1 MKKNNNGQNFEKIET
16 PNFDQLNDIFQN
28 NIKIYNNFVKKSN
41 SAYQKPKIKVKGDG
55 KNNSQS
61 NKEFSSIDLLNLI
74 NPTTTK
80 INNTLIDVSTR
91 MASNPTL
98 YYEHIN
104 KWIQQI
110 ASLNFYFIAR
120 LSNQSADPVIKPGKT
135 DKRFSA
141 SEWTDNI
148 FFDFIKQFY
157 LLTSSMMDQLV
168 DSLEHIDPKQKKL
181 IKFYT
186 NQINAAFS
194 PTNFAATNPEILN
207 QTIQEGA
214 QNLVR
219 GFENFKKDY
228 LKHPNKMF
236 ISQTAE
242 EFTVGENIGN
252 TKGSVIFKNNV
263 FELIHYKPETNT
275 QYEKPMLVIPPF
287 INKFYIM
294 DLNEKKS
301 MVKYLIENNHN
312 TFLISWKNP
321 KSDSKDFGFNEYI
334 NEGVLKALDVVCEQ
348 TGSDGANTASYCV
361 GGTLTSMVLAHLA
374 NQKNIKNKIL
384 SSTYFASLI
393 DFTEPG
399 DLGVFISEEQI
410 EMIEK
415 QMKTK
420 GYFDGKDMAAC
431 FNFLRPG
438 DLYWNY
444 VINNYL
450 KGNQPTAFD
459 MLYWNSDST
468 RIPEVLHSDYLRSMY
483 LNNLLIKKEYKFS
496 GNVLDISKIKTPM
509 FHVATT
515 DDHIAPWKSVYMGLN
530 HYKGNIEFTLANS
543 GHIAGII
550 QGKGAKPGKQYY
562 FENKNIEKDSSK
574 WLENSNKI
582 EGSWWPKWM
591 EWLKQHS
598 GELKK
603 VEQINLNKFKEI
615 YKAPGEYVLEK

>member
-1 MKKNNNGQNFEKIET
+1 MAKEDNINFKKFDT
-16 PNFDQLNDIFQN
+16 PNFDQINQIFQN
-28 NIKIYNNFVKKSN
+28 NLKIYNNFFKEN
-41 SAYQKPKIKVKGDG
+41 NTNGLKPKIRVKA
-55 KNNSQS
+55 NNKSTQN
-61 NKEFSSIDLLNLI
+61 NKQFTPIDLLNLI

-80 INNTLIDVSTR
+80 ITSTLFDATSRMSNNP
-91 MASNPTL
+91 AL

-110 ASLNFYFIAR
+110 ASLNFYFISK
-120 LSNQSADPVIKPGKT
+120 LSNQPADPVVQPDKT
-135 DKRFSA
+135 DKRFSDTQW
-141 SEWTDNI
+141 SENL

-157 LLTSSMMDQLV
+157 LLTSRMMENIV
-168 DSLEHIDPKQKKL
+168 DSIEHIDPKQKQL

-194 PTNFAATNPEILN
+194 PTNFAATNPEIFN
-207 QTIQEGA
+207 QTIKEGA

-236 ISQTAE
+236 ISQTADD
-242 EFTVGENIGN
+242 FTVGENIGN
-252 TKGSVIFKNNV
+252 TKGSVIFKNDV
-263 FELIHYKPETNT
+263 FELIHYTPETKEH
-275 QYEKPMLVIPPF
+275 YEKPMLIIPPF

-301 MVKYLIENNHN
+301 MMKYLLENKQN

-321 KSDSKDFGFNEYI
+321 NSESKNFGFNEYI
-334 NEGVLKALDVVCEQ
+334 NDGVLKALDVVCEQ

-374 NQKNIKNKIL
+374 NQKNVKNKIL

-415 QMKTK
+415 QMKSK

-444 VINNYL
+444 VVNNYL
-450 KGNQPTAFD
+450 KGQQPTAFD

-483 LNNLLIKKEYKFS
+483 LNNLLVKKAYKFA
-496 GNVLDISKIKTPM
+496 GKILDMSKIKTPM

-530 HYKGNIEFTLANS
+530 HYGNNVEFTLANS

-550 QGKGAKPGKQYY
+550 QGKDAKPGKQYY
-562 FENKNIEKDSSK
+562 FENKKIEQQSDK
-574 WLENSNKI
+574 WLEQAKRV
-582 EGSWWPKWM
+582 EGSWWPKWT
-591 EWLKQHS
+591 EWLKQYS
-598 GELKK
+598 GKLKTIN
-603 VEQINLNKFKEI
+603 ETNLNKYKEI
-615 YKAPGEYVLEK
+615 YKAPGKYVLEK

>member
-1 MKKNNNGQNFEKIET
+1 MSKSTKENQSQIQA

-28 NIKIYNNFVKKSN
+28 NLKIYNNFVSNISKPQETTKEVKKESKLN
-41 SAYQKPKIKVKGDG
+41 GQAFTP
-55 KNNSQS
+55 
-61 NKEFSSIDLLNLI
+61 IDLLNLI

-80 INNTLIDVSTR
+80 ITNTLFDVSSQVTK
-91 MASNPTL
+91 NPAL
-98 YYEHIN
+98 YYENVN

-110 ASLNFYFIAR
+110 AALNFYFISK
-120 LSNQSADPVIKPGKT
+120 LSNRPADPIASPDKT
-135 DKRFSA
+135 DKRFA
-141 SEWTDNI
+141 SPEWSDNL

-157 LLTSSMMDQLV
+157 LLTSRMMESIV
-168 DSLEHIDPKQKKL
+168 DSLDSIDPKQKQL

-194 PTNFAATNPEILN
+194 PTNFLATNPEVLS
-207 QTIQEGA
+207 QTVKEGA

-219 GFENFKKDY
+219 GFDNFRKDY
-228 LKHPNKMF
+228 LKHPNKLF
-236 ISQTAE
+236 ISQTADD
-242 EFTVGENIGN
+242 FNVGENIAN
-252 TKGSVIFKNNV
+252 TKGSVIFKNKL
-263 FELIHYKPETNT
+263 FELVHYAPETSD
-275 QYEKPMLVIPPF
+275 QYEKPMLIIPPF

-301 MVKYLIENNHN
+301 MIKYLVENKQN

-321 KSDSKDFGFNEYI
+321 NSDSRDFGFNEYI
-334 NEGVLKALDVVCEQ
+334 NDGVLRALELVCNE
-348 TGSDGANTASYCV
+348 TGADGANTASYCV
-361 GGTLTSMVLAHLA
+361 GGTLTSMVLAHMA
-374 NQKNIKNKIL
+374 NQKNIKNKIY
-384 SSTYFASLI
+384 SSTFFTSLV

-399 DLGVFISEEQI
+399 DLGVFIGEDQI
-410 EMIEK
+410 STIEN
-415 QMKTK
+415 QMKPK

-450 KGNQPTAFD
+450 KGNQPAAFD

-468 RIPEVLHSDYLRSMY
+468 RIPEKLHSDYLRSMY
-483 LNNLLIKKEYKFS
+483 LNNLLAKKEYKF
-496 GNVLDISKIKTPM
+496 NDQILDMSKIKTPM

-515 DDHIAPWKSVYMGLN
+515 EDHIAPWKSVYMGLSQYN
-530 HYKGNIEFTLANS
+530 SNIEFTLANS

-562 FENKNIEKDSSK
+562 FENKKLEKDSEK
-574 WLENSNKI
+574 WLEQSKRV

-591 EWLKQHS
+591 DWLKQYS
-598 GELKK
+598 GELKDAN
-603 VEQINLNKFKEI
+603 QINLKKLKEI
-615 YKAPGEYVLEK
+615 YKAPGQYVLEK

>member
-1 MKKNNNGQNFEKIET
+1 MSKSNKENQSQIQA

-28 NIKIYNNFVKKSN
+28 NLKIYNNFVSNISKPQEATKEVKKES
-41 SAYQKPKIKVKGDG
+41 KPNG
-55 KNNSQS
+55 QA
-61 NKEFSSIDLLNLI
+61 FTPIDLLNLI

-80 INNTLIDVSTR
+80 ITNTLFDVSSQVTK
-91 MASNPTL
+91 NPAL
-98 YYEHIN
+98 YYENVN

-110 ASLNFYFIAR
+110 AALNFYFISK
-120 LSNQSADPVIKPGKT
+120 LSNRPADPIASPDKT
-135 DKRFSA
+135 DKRFA
-141 SEWTDNI
+141 SPEWSDNL

-157 LLTSSMMDQLV
+157 LLTSRMMESIV
-168 DSLEHIDPKQKKL
+168 DSLDSIDPKQKQL

-194 PTNFAATNPEILN
+194 PTNFLATNPEVLS
-207 QTIQEGA
+207 QTVKEGA

-219 GFENFKKDY
+219 GFDNFRKDY
-228 LKHPNKMF
+228 LKHPNKLF
-236 ISQTAE
+236 ISQTADD
-242 EFTVGENIGN
+242 FNVGENIAN
-252 TKGSVIFKNNV
+252 TKGSVIFKNKL
-263 FELIHYKPETNT
+263 FELVHYAPETSD
-275 QYEKPMLVIPPF
+275 QYEKPMLIIPPF

-301 MVKYLIENNHN
+301 MIKYLVENKQN

-321 KSDSKDFGFNEYI
+321 NSDSRDFGFNEYI
-334 NEGVLKALDVVCEQ
+334 NDGVLRALELVCNE
-348 TGSDGANTASYCV
+348 TGADGANTASYCV
-361 GGTLTSMVLAHLA
+361 GGTLTSMVLAHMA
-374 NQKNIKNKIL
+374 NQKNIKNKIY
-384 SSTYFASLI
+384 SSTFFTSLV

-399 DLGVFISEEQI
+399 DLGVFIGEDQI
-410 EMIEK
+410 STIEN
-415 QMKTK
+415 QMKPK

-450 KGNQPTAFD
+450 KGNQPAAFD

-468 RIPEVLHSDYLRSMY
+468 RIPEKLHSDYLRSMY
-483 LNNLLIKKEYKFS
+483 LNNLLAKKEYKF
-496 GNVLDISKIKTPM
+496 NDQILDMSKIKTPM

-515 DDHIAPWKSVYMGLN
+515 EDHIAPWKSVYMGLSQYN
-530 HYKGNIEFTLANS
+530 SNIEFTLANS

-562 FENKNIEKDSSK
+562 FENKKLEKDSEK
-574 WLENSNKI
+574 WLEQSKRV

-591 EWLKQHS
+591 EWLKQYS
-598 GELKK
+598 GELKDAN
-603 VEQINLNKFKEI
+603 QINLKKLKEI
-615 YKAPGEYVLEK
+615 YKAPGQYVLEK

>member
-1 MKKNNNGQNFEKIET
+1 MSKSTKENQSQIQA

-28 NIKIYNNFVKKSN
+28 NLKIYNNFVSNISKPQETTKEVKKES
-41 SAYQKPKIKVKGDG
+41 KPNG
-55 KNNSQS
+55 QA
-61 NKEFSSIDLLNLI
+61 FTPIDLLNLI

-80 INNTLIDVSTR
+80 ITNTLFDVSSQVTK
-91 MASNPTL
+91 NPAL
-98 YYEHIN
+98 YYENVN

-110 ASLNFYFIAR
+110 AALNFYFISK
-120 LSNQSADPVIKPGKT
+120 LSNRPADPIASPDKT
-135 DKRFSA
+135 DKRFA
-141 SEWTDNI
+141 SPEWSDNL

-157 LLTSSMMDQLV
+157 LLTSRMMESIV
-168 DSLEHIDPKQKKL
+168 DSLDSVDPKQKQL

-194 PTNFAATNPEILN
+194 PTNFLATNPEVLS
-207 QTIQEGA
+207 QTVKEGA

-219 GFENFKKDY
+219 GFDNFRKDY
-228 LKHPNKMF
+228 LKHPNKLF
-236 ISQTAE
+236 ISQTADD
-242 EFTVGENIGN
+242 FNVGENIAN
-252 TKGSVIFKNNV
+252 TKGSVIFKNKL
-263 FELIHYKPETNT
+263 FELVHYAPETSD
-275 QYEKPMLVIPPF
+275 QYEKPMLIIPPF

-301 MVKYLIENNHN
+301 MIKYLVENKQN

-321 KSDSKDFGFNEYI
+321 NSDSRDFGFNEYI
-334 NEGVLKALDVVCEQ
+334 NDGVLRALELVCNE
-348 TGSDGANTASYCV
+348 TGADGANTASYCV
-361 GGTLTSMVLAHLA
+361 GGTLTSMVLAHMA
-374 NQKNIKNKIL
+374 NQKNIKNKIY
-384 SSTYFASLI
+384 SSTFFTSLV

-399 DLGVFISEEQI
+399 DLGVFIGEDQI
-410 EMIEK
+410 STIEN
-415 QMKTK
+415 QMKPK

-450 KGNQPTAFD
+450 KGNQPAAFD

-468 RIPEVLHSDYLRSMY
+468 RIPEKLHSDYLRSMY
-483 LNNLLIKKEYKFS
+483 LNNLLAKKEYKF
-496 GNVLDISKIKTPM
+496 NDQILDMSKIKTPM

-515 DDHIAPWKSVYMGLN
+515 EDHIAPWKSVYMGLSQYN
-530 HYKGNIEFTLANS
+530 SNIEFTLANS

-562 FENKNIEKDSSK
+562 FENKKLEKDSEK
-574 WLENSNKI
+574 WLEQSKRV

-591 EWLKQHS
+591 EWLKQYS
-598 GELKK
+598 GELKDAN
-603 VEQINLNKFKEI
+603 QINLKKLKEI
-615 YKAPGEYVLEK
+615 YKAPGQYVLEK

>member
-1 MKKNNNGQNFEKIET
+1 MAKEDNINFKKFET
-16 PNFDQLNDIFQN
+16 PNFDQINQIFQN
-28 NIKIYNNFVKKSN
+28 NLKIYNNFFKGNNPSGL
-41 SAYQKPKIKVKGDG
+41 KPKIRIKA
-55 KNNSQS
+55 NNKSTQ
-61 NKEFSSIDLLNLI
+61 NNQQFSPIDLLNLI

-80 INNTLIDVSTR
+80 ITSTLFDATSRMSNNP
-91 MASNPTL
+91 AL

-110 ASLNFYFIAR
+110 ASLNFYFISK
-120 LSNQSADPVIKPGKT
+120 LSNQPTDPVVQPDKT
-135 DKRFSA
+135 DKRFSDSQW
-141 SEWTDNI
+141 SENL

-157 LLTSSMMDQLV
+157 LLTSRMMDSIV
-168 DSLEHIDPKQKKL
+168 DSIEHIDPKQKQL

-207 QTIQEGA
+207 QTIKEGA
-214 QNLVR
+214 QNFVR

-236 ISQTAE
+236 ISQTADD
-242 EFTVGENIGN
+242 FTVGENIGN
-252 TKGSVIFKNNV
+252 TKGSVIFKNDI
-263 FELIHYKPETNT
+263 FELIHYTPETKE
-275 QYEKPMLVIPPF
+275 QYEKPMLIIPPF

-301 MVKYLIENNHN
+301 MMKYLVENKQN

-321 KSDSKDFGFNEYI
+321 NSDSKNFGFNEYI
-334 NEGVLKALDVVCEQ
+334 NDGVLKALDIVCEQ
-348 TGSDGANTASYCV
+348 TGSNGANTASYCV

-374 NQKNIKNKIL
+374 NLKNTKNKIL

-415 QMKTK
+415 QMKGK

-444 VINNYL
+444 VVNNYL
-450 KGNQPTAFD
+450 KGQQPTAFD

-483 LNNLLIKKEYKFS
+483 LNNLLVKKAYKFA
-496 GNVLDISKIKTPM
+496 GKILDMSKIKTPM

-530 HYKGNIEFTLANS
+530 HYGNKAEFTLANS

-562 FENKNIEKDSSK
+562 FENNKLEKDSEK
-574 WLENSNKI
+574 WLEGSKRV
-582 EGSWWPKWM
+582 EGSWWPKWT
-591 EWLKQHS
+591 EWLKQYS
-598 GELKK
+598 GQLKK
-603 VEQINLNKFKEI
+603 VNETNLNKFKEL
-615 YKAPGEYVLEK
+615 YKAPGKYVLEK

>member
-1 MKKNNNGQNFEKIET
+1 MSKSTKENQSQIQA

-28 NIKIYNNFVKKSN
+28 NLKIYNNFVSNISKPQEATKEVKKES
-41 SAYQKPKIKVKGDG
+41 KPNG
-55 KNNSQS
+55 QA
-61 NKEFSSIDLLNLI
+61 FTPIDLLNLI

-80 INNTLIDVSTR
+80 ITNTLFDVSSQVTK
-91 MASNPTL
+91 NPAL
-98 YYEHIN
+98 YYENVN

-110 ASLNFYFIAR
+110 AALNFYFISK
-120 LSNQSADPVIKPGKT
+120 LSNRPADPIASPDKT
-135 DKRFSA
+135 DKRFA
-141 SEWTDNI
+141 SPEWSDNL

-157 LLTSSMMDQLV
+157 LLTSRMMESIV
-168 DSLEHIDPKQKKL
+168 DSLDSIDPKQKQL

-194 PTNFAATNPEILN
+194 PTNFLATNPEVLS
-207 QTIQEGA
+207 QTVKEGA

-219 GFENFKKDY
+219 GFDNFRKDY
-228 LKHPNKMF
+228 LKHPNKLF
-236 ISQTAE
+236 ISQTADD
-242 EFTVGENIGN
+242 FNVGENIAN
-252 TKGSVIFKNNV
+252 TKGSVIFKNKL
-263 FELIHYKPETNT
+263 FELVHYAPETSD
-275 QYEKPMLVIPPF
+275 QYEKPMLIIPPF

-301 MVKYLIENNHN
+301 MIKYLVENKQN

-321 KSDSKDFGFNEYI
+321 NSDSRDFGFNEYI
-334 NEGVLKALDVVCEQ
+334 NDGVLRALELVCNE
-348 TGSDGANTASYCV
+348 TGADGANTASYCV
-361 GGTLTSMVLAHLA
+361 GGTLTSMVLAHMA
-374 NQKNIKNKIL
+374 NQKNIKNKIY
-384 SSTYFASLI
+384 SSTFFTSLV

-399 DLGVFISEEQI
+399 DLGVFIGEDQI
-410 EMIEK
+410 STIEN
-415 QMKTK
+415 QMKPK

-450 KGNQPTAFD
+450 KGNQPAAFD

-468 RIPEVLHSDYLRSMY
+468 RIPEKLHSDYLRSMY
-483 LNNLLIKKEYKFS
+483 LNNLLAKKEYKF
-496 GNVLDISKIKTPM
+496 NDQILDMSKIKTPM

-515 DDHIAPWKSVYMGLN
+515 EDHIAPWKSVYMGLSQYN
-530 HYKGNIEFTLANS
+530 SNIEFTLANS

-562 FENKNIEKDSSK
+562 FENKKLEKDSEK
-574 WLENSNKI
+574 WLEQSKRV

-591 EWLKQHS
+591 EWLKQYS
-598 GELKK
+598 GELKDAN
-603 VEQINLNKFKEI
+603 QINLKKLKEI
-615 YKAPGEYVLEK
+615 YKAPGQYVLEK

>member
-1 MKKNNNGQNFEKIET
+1 MKKNEKTINFEEIKT
-16 PNFDQLNDIFQN
+16 PDFSQINDIFEN
-28 NIKIYNNFVKKSN
+28 NLKIYNNFVKNISTNTPANKDTQTTN
-41 SAYQKPKIKVKGDG
+41 GVKNTNGQ
-55 KNNSQS
+55 N
-61 NKEFSSIDLLNLI
+61 FTAIDLLNLI

-80 INNTLIDVSTR
+80 ITNTLFDVSSKITN
-91 MASNPTL
+91 NPKL
-98 YYEHIN
+98 YYEHIG

-110 ASLNFYFIAR
+110 ASLNFYFISR
-120 LSNQSADPVIKPGKT
+120 LSNQPANPIIEPNKT
-135 DKRFSA
+135 DKRFA
-141 SEWTDNI
+141 SPEWSENI

-157 LLTSSMMDQLV
+157 LLTSRMMDQLV
-168 DSLEHIDPKQKKL
+168 DSIEHIDPKQKQL
-181 IKFYT
+181 VKFYT

-194 PTNFAATNPEILN
+194 PTNFVATNPELIN

-236 ISQTAE
+236 ISQTAD
-242 EFTVGENIGN
+242 EFKVGENIGN
-252 TKGSVIFKNNV
+252 TKGSVIFKNDV
-263 FELIHYKPETNT
+263 FELIHYTPETDE
-275 QYEKPMLVIPPF
+275 QFEKPMLVIPPF

-301 MVKYLIENNHN
+301 MIKYLVERKQN

-334 NEGVLKALDVVCEQ
+334 NDGVLKALDVVCDE

-361 GGTLTSMVLAHLA
+361 GGTLTAMVLAHLA

-384 SSTYFASLI
+384 SSTFFTSLV

-410 EMIEK
+410 SMIEK
-415 QMKTK
+415 QMQNK

-450 KGNQPTAFD
+450 KGNQPSAFD

-483 LNNLLIKKEYKFS
+483 LNNLLTKKEYKFD
-496 GNVLDISKIKTPM
+496 GQILDMSKIKTPM

-515 DDHIAPWKSVYMGLN
+515 EDHIAPWKSVFMGLAQFN
-530 HYKGNIEFTLANS
+530 SNIEFTLANS

-562 FENKNIEKDSSK
+562 FENKKMEKDSDK
-574 WLENSNKI
+574 WLENAKKI

-591 EWLKQHS
+591 DWLKDHS
-598 GELKK
+598 GEVKK
-603 VEQINLNKFKEI
+603 VNEINLNKFKEI
-615 YKAPGEYVLEK
+615 YKAPGKYVLEK

>member
-1 MKKNNNGQNFEKIET
+1 MAKEDNIDFKKFET
-16 PNFDQLNDIFQN
+16 PNFDQINQIFQN
-28 NIKIYNNFVKKSN
+28 NLKIYNNFFKGNNASGL
-41 SAYQKPKIKVKGDG
+41 KPKIRVKA
-55 KNNSQS
+55 NNKSTQT
-61 NKEFSSIDLLNLI
+61 NQQFSPIDLLNLI

-80 INNTLIDVSTR
+80 ITSTLFDATSRMSNNP
-91 MASNPTL
+91 AL

-110 ASLNFYFIAR
+110 ASLNFYFISK
-120 LSNQSADPVIKPGKT
+120 LSNQPTDPVVKPDKT
-135 DKRFSA
+135 DKRFSDSQW
-141 SEWTDNI
+141 SENL

-157 LLTSSMMDQLV
+157 LLTSRMMESIV
-168 DSLEHIDPKQKKL
+168 DSIEHIDPKQKQL

-207 QTIQEGA
+207 QTIKEGA
-214 QNLVR
+214 QNFVR

-236 ISQTAE
+236 ISQTADD
-242 EFTVGENIGN
+242 FTVGENIGN
-252 TKGSVIFKNNV
+252 TKGSVIFKNDI
-263 FELIHYKPETNT
+263 FELIHYTPETKE
-275 QYEKPMLVIPPF
+275 QYEKPMLIIPPF

-301 MVKYLIENNHN
+301 MMKYLVENKQN

-321 KSDSKDFGFNEYI
+321 NSDSKNFGFNEYI
-334 NEGVLKALDVVCEQ
+334 NDGVLKALDIVCEQ

-374 NQKNIKNKIL
+374 NLKNTKNKIL

-415 QMKTK
+415 QMKGK

-444 VINNYL
+444 VVNNYL
-450 KGNQPTAFD
+450 KGQQPTAFD

-483 LNNLLIKKEYKFS
+483 LNNLLVKKAYKFA
-496 GNVLDISKIKTPM
+496 GKILDMSKIKTPM

-530 HYKGNIEFTLANS
+530 HYGNKTEFTLANS

-562 FENKNIEKDSSK
+562 FENKKIEKESDK
-574 WLENSNKI
+574 WLEQAKRI
-582 EGSWWPKWM
+582 EGSWWPKWT
-591 EWLKQHS
+591 EWLKQYS

-603 VEQINLNKFKEI
+603 ANETNLNKFKEL
-615 YKAPGEYVLEK
+615 YKAPGKYVLEK

>member
-1 MKKNNNGQNFEKIET
+1 MSKSTKENNSQIQA

-28 NIKIYNNFVKKSN
+28 NIQIYNNFVNNIS
-41 SAYQKPKIKVKGDG
+41 KPKESKKESK
-55 KNNSQS
+55 KNGQA
-61 NKEFSSIDLLNLI
+61 FTPVDLLNLI

-80 INNTLIDVSTR
+80 ITNTLFDVSSQVTK
-91 MASNPTL
+91 NPAV
-98 YYEHIN
+98 YYENVN

-110 ASLNFYFIAR
+110 AALNFYFISK
-120 LSNQSADPVIKPGKT
+120 LSNRPADPIATPDKT
-135 DKRFSA
+135 DKRFA
-141 SEWTDNI
+141 SPEWSDNL

-157 LLTSSMMDQLV
+157 LLTSRMMENIV
-168 DSLEHIDPKQKKL
+168 DSLDSIDPKQKKL

-194 PTNFAATNPEILN
+194 PTNFLATNPEILS
-207 QTIQEGA
+207 QTVKEGA

-219 GFENFKKDY
+219 GFDNFRKDY
-228 LKHPNKMF
+228 LKHPNKLF
-236 ISQTAE
+236 ISQTADD
-242 EFTVGENIGN
+242 FNVGENIAN
-252 TKGSVIFKNNV
+252 TKGSVIFKNKL
-263 FELIHYKPETNT
+263 FELVHYAPETSD
-275 QYEKPMLVIPPF
+275 QYEKPMLIIPPF

-301 MVKYLIENNHN
+301 MIKYLVENKQN

-321 KSDSKDFGFNEYI
+321 NSDSREFGFNEYI
-334 NEGVLKALDVVCEQ
+334 NDGVLRALELVCNE

-361 GGTLTSMVLAHLA
+361 GGTLTSMVLAHMA
-374 NQKNIKNKIL
+374 NQKSIKNKIF
-384 SSTYFASLI
+384 SSSFFTSLV

-399 DLGVFISEEQI
+399 DLGVFISEDQI
-410 EMIEK
+410 NSIEK
-415 QMKTK
+415 QMSTK

-450 KGNQPTAFD
+450 KGNQPAAFD

-468 RIPEVLHSDYLRSMY
+468 RIPEALHSDYLRSMY
-483 LNNLLIKKEYKFS
+483 LKNLLAKKEYKF
-496 GNVLDISKIKTPM
+496 NDQILDMAKVNTPM

-515 DDHIAPWKSVYMGLN
+515 EDHIAPWKSVYMGLS
-530 HYKGNIEFTLANS
+530 HYGSNIEFTLANS

-562 FENKNIEKDSSK
+562 FENKKLEKDSEK
-574 WLENSNKI
+574 WLEQAKRV

-591 EWLKQHS
+591 EWLKQYS
-598 GELKK
+598 GELKDTN
-603 VEQINLNKFKEI
+603 QINLKKLKEI
-615 YKAPGEYVLEK
+615 YKAPGQYVLEK

>member
-1 MKKNNNGQNFEKIET
+1 MSKSTKENNSQIQA

-28 NIKIYNNFVKKSN
+28 NIQIYNNFVNNIS
-41 SAYQKPKIKVKGDG
+41 KPKESKKESK
-55 KNNSQS
+55 KNGQA
-61 NKEFSSIDLLNLI
+61 FTPVDLLNLI

-80 INNTLIDVSTR
+80 ITNTLFDVSSQVTK
-91 MASNPTL
+91 NPAV
-98 YYEHIN
+98 YYENVN

-110 ASLNFYFIAR
+110 AALNFYFISK
-120 LSNQSADPVIKPGKT
+120 LSNRPADPIATPDKT
-135 DKRFSA
+135 DKRFA
-141 SEWTDNI
+141 SPEWSDNL

-157 LLTSSMMDQLV
+157 LLTSRMMENIV
-168 DSLEHIDPKQKKL
+168 DSLDSIDPKQKKL

-194 PTNFAATNPEILN
+194 PTNFLATNPEILS
-207 QTIQEGA
+207 QTVKEGA

-219 GFENFKKDY
+219 GFDNFRKDY
-228 LKHPNKMF
+228 LKHPNKLF
-236 ISQTAE
+236 ISQTADD
-242 EFTVGENIGN
+242 FNVGENIAN
-252 TKGSVIFKNNV
+252 TKGSVIFKNKL
-263 FELIHYKPETNT
+263 FELVHYAPETSD
-275 QYEKPMLVIPPF
+275 QYEKPMLIIPPF

-301 MVKYLIENNHN
+301 MIKYLVENKQN

-321 KSDSKDFGFNEYI
+321 NSDSREFGFNEYI
-334 NEGVLKALDVVCEQ
+334 NDGVLRALELVCNE

-361 GGTLTSMVLAHLA
+361 GGTLTSMVLAHMA
-374 NQKNIKNKIL
+374 NQKSIKNKIF
-384 SSTYFASLI
+384 SSSFFTSLV

-399 DLGVFISEEQI
+399 DLGVFISEDQI
-410 EMIEK
+410 NSIEK
-415 QMKTK
+415 QMSTK

-450 KGNQPTAFD
+450 KGNQPAAFD

-468 RIPEVLHSDYLRSMY
+468 RIPEALHSDYLRSMY
-483 LNNLLIKKEYKFS
+483 LKNLLAKKEYKF
-496 GNVLDISKIKTPM
+496 NDQILDMAKVNTPM

-515 DDHIAPWKSVYMGLN
+515 EDHIAPWKSVYMGLS
-530 HYKGNIEFTLANS
+530 HYGSNIEFTLANS

-562 FENKNIEKDSSK
+562 FENKKLEKDSEK
-574 WLENSNKI
+574 WLEQSKRV

-591 EWLKQHS
+591 EWLKQYS
-598 GELKK
+598 GELKDTN
-603 VEQINLNKFKEI
+603 QINLKKLKEI
-615 YKAPGEYVLEK
+615 YKAPGQYVLEK

>member
-1 MKKNNNGQNFEKIET
+1 MSKSTKENNSQIQA

-28 NIKIYNNFVKKSN
+28 NIQIYNNFVNNIS
-41 SAYQKPKIKVKGDG
+41 KPKESKKESK
-55 KNNSQS
+55 KNGQA
-61 NKEFSSIDLLNLI
+61 FTPVDLLNLI

-80 INNTLIDVSTR
+80 ITNTLFDVSSQVTK
-91 MASNPTL
+91 NPAV
-98 YYEHIN
+98 YYENVN

-110 ASLNFYFIAR
+110 AALNFYFISK
-120 LSNQSADPVIKPGKT
+120 LSNRPADPIATPDKT
-135 DKRFSA
+135 DKRFA
-141 SEWTDNI
+141 SPEWSDNL

-157 LLTSSMMDQLV
+157 LLTSRMMENIV
-168 DSLEHIDPKQKKL
+168 DSLDSIDPKQKKL

-194 PTNFAATNPEILN
+194 PTNFLATNPEILS
-207 QTIQEGA
+207 QTVKEGA

-219 GFENFKKDY
+219 GFDNFRKDY
-228 LKHPNKMF
+228 LKHPNKLF
-236 ISQTAE
+236 ISQTADD
-242 EFTVGENIGN
+242 FNVGEDIAN
-252 TKGSVIFKNNV
+252 TKGSVIFKNKL
-263 FELIHYKPETNT
+263 FELVHYAPETSD
-275 QYEKPMLVIPPF
+275 QYEKPMLIIPPF

-301 MVKYLIENNHN
+301 MIKYLVENKQN

-321 KSDSKDFGFNEYI
+321 NSDSREFGFNEYI
-334 NEGVLKALDVVCEQ
+334 NDGVLRALELVCNE

-361 GGTLTSMVLAHLA
+361 GGTLTSMVLAHMA
-374 NQKNIKNKIL
+374 NQKSIKNKIF
-384 SSTYFASLI
+384 SSSFFTSLV

-399 DLGVFISEEQI
+399 DLGVFISEDQI
-410 EMIEK
+410 NSIEK
-415 QMKTK
+415 QMSTK

-450 KGNQPTAFD
+450 KGNQPAAFD

-468 RIPEVLHSDYLRSMY
+468 RIPEKLHSDYLRSMY
-483 LNNLLIKKEYKFS
+483 LNNLLAKKEYKF
-496 GNVLDISKIKTPM
+496 NDQILDMSKIKTPM

-515 DDHIAPWKSVYMGLN
+515 EDHIAPWKSVYMGLS
-530 HYKGNIEFTLANS
+530 HYGSNIEFTLANS

-562 FENKNIEKDSSK
+562 FENKKLEKDSEK
-574 WLENSNKI
+574 WLEQSKRV

-591 EWLKQHS
+591 EWLKQYS
-598 GELKK
+598 GELKDTN
-603 VEQINLNKFKEI
+603 QINLKKLKEI
-615 YKAPGEYVLEK
+615 YKAPGQYVLEK

>member
-1 MKKNNNGQNFEKIET
+1 MSKSTKENNSQIQA

-28 NIKIYNNFVKKSN
+28 NIQIYNNFVNNIS
-41 SAYQKPKIKVKGDG
+41 KPKESKKESK
-55 KNNSQS
+55 KNGQA
-61 NKEFSSIDLLNLI
+61 FTPVDLLNLI

-80 INNTLIDVSTR
+80 ITNTLFDVSSQVTK
-91 MASNPTL
+91 NPAV
-98 YYEHIN
+98 YYENVN

-110 ASLNFYFIAR
+110 AALNFYFISK
-120 LSNQSADPVIKPGKT
+120 LSNRPADPIATPDKT
-135 DKRFSA
+135 DKRFA
-141 SEWTDNI
+141 SPEWSDNL

-157 LLTSSMMDQLV
+157 LLTSRMMENIV
-168 DSLEHIDPKQKKL
+168 DSLDSIDPKQKKL

-194 PTNFAATNPEILN
+194 PTNFLATNPEILS
-207 QTIQEGA
+207 QTVKEGA

-219 GFENFKKDY
+219 GFDNFRKDY
-228 LKHPNKMF
+228 LKHPNKLF
-236 ISQTAE
+236 ISQTADD
-242 EFTVGENIGN
+242 FNVGENIAN
-252 TKGSVIFKNNV
+252 TKGSVIFKNKL
-263 FELIHYKPETNT
+263 FELVHYAPETSD
-275 QYEKPMLVIPPF
+275 QYEKPMLIIPPF

-301 MVKYLIENNHN
+301 MIKYLVENKQN

-321 KSDSKDFGFNEYI
+321 NSDSRDFGFNEYI
-334 NEGVLKALDVVCEQ
+334 NDGVLRALELVCNE

-361 GGTLTSMVLAHLA
+361 GGTLTSMVLAHMA
-374 NQKNIKNKIL
+374 NQKSIKNKIF
-384 SSTYFASLI
+384 SSSFFTSLV

-399 DLGVFISEEQI
+399 DLGVFISEDQI
-410 EMIEK
+410 NTIEK
-415 QMKTK
+415 QMSTK

-450 KGNQPTAFD
+450 KGNQPAAFD

-468 RIPEVLHSDYLRSMY
+468 RIPEALHSDYLRSMY
-483 LNNLLIKKEYKFS
+483 LKNLLAKKEYKF
-496 GNVLDISKIKTPM
+496 NDQILDMAKINTPM

-515 DDHIAPWKSVYMGLN
+515 EDHIAPWKSVYMGLS
-530 HYKGNIEFTLANS
+530 HYGSNIEFTLANS

-562 FENKNIEKDSSK
+562 FENKKLEKDSEK
-574 WLENSNKI
+574 WLEQSKRV

-591 EWLKQHS
+591 EWLKQYS
-598 GELKK
+598 GELKDTN
-603 VEQINLNKFKEI
+603 QINLKKLKEI
-615 YKAPGEYVLEK
+615 YKAPGQYVLEK

>member
-1 MKKNNNGQNFEKIET
+1 MKKDEKTINFEEIKT
-16 PNFDQLNDIFQN
+16 PDFSQINDIFEN
-28 NIKIYNNFVKKSN
+28 NLKIYNNFVKNISTN
-41 SAYQKPKIKVKGDG
+41 TSANKDTQTTNGA
-55 KNNSQS
+55 KNTNGQ
-61 NKEFSSIDLLNLI
+61 NFTATDLLNLI

-80 INNTLIDVSTR
+80 ITNTLFDVSSKITN
-91 MASNPTL
+91 NPKL
-98 YYEHIN
+98 YYEHIG

-110 ASLNFYFIAR
+110 ASLNFYFISR
-120 LSNQSADPVIKPGKT
+120 LSNQPANPIIEPNKT
-135 DKRFSA
+135 DKRFA
-141 SEWTDNI
+141 SPEWSENI

-157 LLTSSMMDQLV
+157 LLTSRMMDQLV
-168 DSLEHIDPKQKKL
+168 DSIEHIDPKQKQL
-181 IKFYT
+181 VKFYT

-194 PTNFAATNPEILN
+194 PTNFVATNPELIN

-236 ISQTAE
+236 ISQTAD
-242 EFTVGENIGN
+242 EFKVGENIGN
-252 TKGSVIFKNNV
+252 TKGSVIFKNDV
-263 FELIHYKPETNT
+263 FELIHYAPETDE
-275 QYEKPMLVIPPF
+275 QFEKPMLVIPPF

-301 MVKYLIENNHN
+301 MIKYLVEKKQN

-334 NEGVLKALDVVCEQ
+334 NDGVLKALDVVCDE

-361 GGTLTSMVLAHLA
+361 GGTLTAMVLAHLA

-384 SSTYFASLI
+384 SSTFFTSLVDFA
-393 DFTEPG
+393 EPG

-410 EMIEK
+410 SMIEK
-415 QMKTK
+415 QMQNK

-450 KGNQPTAFD
+450 KGNQPSAFD

-483 LNNLLIKKEYKFS
+483 LNNLLAKKEYKFD
-496 GNVLDISKIKTPM
+496 GQILDMSKIKTPM

-515 DDHIAPWKSVYMGLN
+515 EDHIAPWKSVFMGLAQFN
-530 HYKGNIEFTLANS
+530 SNIEFTLANS

-562 FENKNIEKDSSK
+562 FENKKMEKDSDK
-574 WLENSNKI
+574 WLENAEKI

-591 EWLKQHS
+591 DWLKDYS
-598 GELKK
+598 GEVKK
-603 VEQINLNKFKEI
+603 VNEINLNKFKEI
-615 YKAPGEYVLEK
+615 YKAPGKYVLEK

>member
-1 MKKNNNGQNFEKIET
+1 MAKEDNIDFKKFET
-16 PNFDQLNDIFQN
+16 PNFDQINQIFQN
-28 NIKIYNNFVKKSN
+28 NLKIYNNFFKGNNASGL
-41 SAYQKPKIKVKGDG
+41 KPKIRVKA
-55 KNNSQS
+55 NNKSTQT
-61 NKEFSSIDLLNLI
+61 NQQFSPIDLLNLI

-80 INNTLIDVSTR
+80 ITSTLFDATSRMSNNP
-91 MASNPTL
+91 AL

-110 ASLNFYFIAR
+110 ASLNFYFISK
-120 LSNQSADPVIKPGKT
+120 LSNQPTDPVVQPDKT
-135 DKRFSA
+135 DKRFSDSQW
-141 SEWTDNI
+141 SENL

-157 LLTSSMMDQLV
+157 LLTSRMMESIV
-168 DSLEHIDPKQKKL
+168 DSIEHIDPKQKQL

-207 QTIQEGA
+207 QTIKEGA
-214 QNLVR
+214 QNFVR

-236 ISQTAE
+236 ISQTADD
-242 EFTVGENIGN
+242 FTVGENIGN
-252 TKGSVIFKNNV
+252 TKGSVIFKNDI
-263 FELIHYKPETNT
+263 FELIHYTPETKE
-275 QYEKPMLVIPPF
+275 QYEKPMLIIPPF

-301 MVKYLIENNHN
+301 MMKYLVENKQN

-321 KSDSKDFGFNEYI
+321 NSDSKNFGFNEYI
-334 NEGVLKALDVVCEQ
+334 NDGVLKALDIVCEQ

-361 GGTLTSMVLAHLA
+361 GGTLTSMVLAHLT
-374 NQKNIKNKIL
+374 NLKNTKNKIL

-415 QMKTK
+415 QMKGK

-444 VINNYL
+444 VVNNYL
-450 KGNQPTAFD
+450 KGQQPTAFD

-483 LNNLLIKKEYKFS
+483 LNNLLVKKAYKFA
-496 GNVLDISKIKTPM
+496 GKILDMSKIKTPM

-530 HYKGNIEFTLANS
+530 HYGNKTEFTLANS

-562 FENKNIEKDSSK
+562 FENKKLEKESDK
-574 WLENSNKI
+574 WLEQAKRV
-582 EGSWWPKWM
+582 EGSWWPKWT
-591 EWLKQHS
+591 EWLKQYS

-603 VEQINLNKFKEI
+603 VNETNLNKFKEL
-615 YKAPGEYVLEK
+615 YKAPGKYVLEK

>member
-1 MKKNNNGQNFEKIET
+1 MKKDEKTINFEEIKT
-16 PNFDQLNDIFQN
+16 PDFSQINDIFEN
-28 NIKIYNNFVKKSN
+28 NLKIYNNFVKNISTN
-41 SAYQKPKIKVKGDG
+41 NTSANKGTQTTNG
-55 KNNSQS
+55 AKNTNGQ
-61 NKEFSSIDLLNLI
+61 NFTAIDLLNLI

-80 INNTLIDVSTR
+80 ITNTLFDVSSKITN
-91 MASNPTL
+91 NPKL
-98 YYEHIN
+98 YYEHIG

-110 ASLNFYFIAR
+110 ASLNFYFISR
-120 LSNQSADPVIKPGKT
+120 LSNQPANPIIEPNKT
-135 DKRFSA
+135 DKRFA
-141 SEWTDNI
+141 SPEWSENI

-157 LLTSSMMDQLV
+157 LLTSRMMDQLV
-168 DSLEHIDPKQKKL
+168 DSIEHIDPKQKQL
-181 IKFYT
+181 VKFYT

-194 PTNFAATNPEILN
+194 PTNFVATNPELIN

-236 ISQTAE
+236 ISQTAD
-242 EFTVGENIGN
+242 EFKVGENIGN
-252 TKGSVIFKNNV
+252 TKGSVIFKNDV
-263 FELIHYKPETNT
+263 FELIHYAPETDE
-275 QYEKPMLVIPPF
+275 QFEKPMLVIPPF

-301 MVKYLIENNHN
+301 MIKYLVEKKQN

-321 KSDSKDFGFNEYI
+321 KSDSKDFGFSEYI
-334 NEGVLKALDVVCEQ
+334 NDGVLKALDVVCDE

-361 GGTLTSMVLAHLA
+361 GGTLTAMVLAHLA
-374 NQKNIKNKIL
+374 NQENIKNKIL
-384 SSTYFASLI
+384 SSTFFTSLVDFA
-393 DFTEPG
+393 EPG

-410 EMIEK
+410 SMIEK
-415 QMKTK
+415 QMQNK

-450 KGNQPTAFD
+450 KGNQPSAFD

-483 LNNLLIKKEYKFS
+483 LNNLLAKKEYKFD
-496 GNVLDISKIKTPM
+496 GQILDMSKIKTPM

-515 DDHIAPWKSVYMGLN
+515 EDHIAPWKSVFMGLTQFN
-530 HYKGNIEFTLANS
+530 SNIEFTLANS

-562 FENKNIEKDSSK
+562 FENKKMEKDSDK
-574 WLENSNKI
+574 WLENAEKV

-591 EWLKQHS
+591 DWLKDHS
-598 GELKK
+598 GEVKK
-603 VEQINLNKFKEI
+603 VNEINLNKFKEI
-615 YKAPGEYVLEK
+615 YKAPGKYVLEK

>member
-1 MKKNNNGQNFEKIET
+1 MSKSNKENQSQIQA

-28 NIKIYNNFVKKSN
+28 NLKIYNNFVSNISKPQETTKEVKKESKLN
-41 SAYQKPKIKVKGDG
+41 GQAFTP
-55 KNNSQS
+55 
-61 NKEFSSIDLLNLI
+61 IDLLNLI

-80 INNTLIDVSTR
+80 ITNTLFDVSSQVTK
-91 MASNPTL
+91 NPAL
-98 YYEHIN
+98 YYENVN

-110 ASLNFYFIAR
+110 AALNFYFISK
-120 LSNQSADPVIKPGKT
+120 LSNRPADPIASPDKT
-135 DKRFSA
+135 DKRFA
-141 SEWTDNI
+141 SPEWSDNL

-157 LLTSSMMDQLV
+157 LLTSRMMESIV
-168 DSLEHIDPKQKKL
+168 DSLDSIDPKQKQL

-194 PTNFAATNPEILN
+194 PTNFLATNPEVLS
-207 QTIQEGA
+207 QTVKEGA

-219 GFENFKKDY
+219 GFDNFRKDY
-228 LKHPNKMF
+228 LKHPNKLF
-236 ISQTAE
+236 ISQTADD
-242 EFTVGENIGN
+242 FNVGENIAN
-252 TKGSVIFKNNV
+252 TKGSVIFKNKL
-263 FELIHYKPETNT
+263 FELVHYAPETSD
-275 QYEKPMLVIPPF
+275 QYEKPMLIIPPF

-301 MVKYLIENNHN
+301 MIKYLVENKQN

-321 KSDSKDFGFNEYI
+321 NSDSRDFGFNEYI
-334 NEGVLKALDVVCEQ
+334 NDGVLRALELVCNE
-348 TGSDGANTASYCV
+348 TGADGANTASYCV
-361 GGTLTSMVLAHLA
+361 GGTLTSMVLAHMA
-374 NQKNIKNKIL
+374 NQKNIKNKIY
-384 SSTYFASLI
+384 SSTFFTSLV

-399 DLGVFISEEQI
+399 DLGVFIGEDQI
-410 EMIEK
+410 STIEN
-415 QMKTK
+415 QMKPK

-450 KGNQPTAFD
+450 KGNQPAAFD

-468 RIPEVLHSDYLRSMY
+468 RIPEKLHSDYLRSMY
-483 LNNLLIKKEYKFS
+483 LNNLLAKKEYKF
-496 GNVLDISKIKTPM
+496 NDQILDMSKIKTPM

-515 DDHIAPWKSVYMGLN
+515 EDHIAPWKSVYMGLSQYN
-530 HYKGNIEFTLANS
+530 SNIEFTLANS

-562 FENKNIEKDSSK
+562 FENKKLEKDSEK
-574 WLENSNKI
+574 WLEQSKRV

-591 EWLKQHS
+591 EWLKQYS
-598 GELKK
+598 GELKDAN
-603 VEQINLNKFKEI
+603 QINLKKLKEI
-615 YKAPGEYVLEK
+615 YKAPGQYVLEK

>member
-1 MKKNNNGQNFEKIET
+1 MSKSTKENNSQIQA

-28 NIKIYNNFVKKSN
+28 NIQIYNNFVNNIS
-41 SAYQKPKIKVKGDG
+41 KPKESKKESK
-55 KNNSQS
+55 KNGQA
-61 NKEFSSIDLLNLI
+61 FTPVDLLNLI

-80 INNTLIDVSTR
+80 ITNTLFDVSSQVTK
-91 MASNPTL
+91 NPAV
-98 YYEHIN
+98 YYENVN

-110 ASLNFYFIAR
+110 AALNFYFISK
-120 LSNQSADPVIKPGKT
+120 LSNRPADPIATPDKT
-135 DKRFSA
+135 DKRFA
-141 SEWTDNI
+141 SPEWSDNL

-157 LLTSSMMDQLV
+157 LLTSRMMENIV
-168 DSLEHIDPKQKKL
+168 DSLDSIDPKQKKL

-194 PTNFAATNPEILN
+194 PTNFLATNPEILS
-207 QTIQEGA
+207 QTVKEGA

-219 GFENFKKDY
+219 GFDNFRKDY
-228 LKHPNKMF
+228 LKHPNKLF
-236 ISQTAE
+236 ISQTADD
-242 EFTVGENIGN
+242 FNVGENIAN
-252 TKGSVIFKNNV
+252 TKGSVIFKNKL
-263 FELIHYKPETNT
+263 FELVHYAPETSD
-275 QYEKPMLVIPPF
+275 QYEKPMLIIPPF

-301 MVKYLIENNHN
+301 MIKYLVENKQN

-321 KSDSKDFGFNEYI
+321 NSDSREFGFNEYI
-334 NEGVLKALDVVCEQ
+334 NDGVLRALELVCNE

-361 GGTLTSMVLAHLA
+361 GGTLTSMVLAHMA
-374 NQKNIKNKIL
+374 NQKSIKNKIF
-384 SSTYFASLI
+384 SSSFFTSLV

-399 DLGVFISEEQI
+399 DLGVFISEDQI
-410 EMIEK
+410 NTIEK
-415 QMKTK
+415 QMSTK

-450 KGNQPTAFD
+450 KGNQPAAFD

-468 RIPEVLHSDYLRSMY
+468 RIPEALHSDYLRSMY
-483 LNNLLIKKEYKFS
+483 LKNLLAKKEYKF
-496 GNVLDISKIKTPM
+496 NDQILDMAKINTPM

-515 DDHIAPWKSVYMGLN
+515 EDHIAPWKSVYMGLS
-530 HYKGNIEFTLANS
+530 HYGSNIEFTLANS

-562 FENKNIEKDSSK
+562 FENKKLEKDSEK
-574 WLENSNKI
+574 WLEQSKRV

-591 EWLKQHS
+591 EWLKQYS
-598 GELKK
+598 GELKDTN
-603 VEQINLNKFKEI
+603 QINLKKLKEI
-615 YKAPGEYVLEK
+615 YKAPGQYVLEK

>member
-1 MKKNNNGQNFEKIET
+1 MKKDEKTINFEEIKT
-16 PNFDQLNDIFQN
+16 PDFSQINDIFEN
-28 NIKIYNNFVKKSN
+28 NLKIYNNFVKNISTNNTPANKDTQTTN
-41 SAYQKPKIKVKGDG
+41 GA
-55 KNNSQS
+55 KNKNGQ
-61 NKEFSSIDLLNLI
+61 NFTATDLLNLI

-80 INNTLIDVSTR
+80 ITNTLFDVSSKITN
-91 MASNPTL
+91 NPKL
-98 YYEHIN
+98 YYEHIG

-110 ASLNFYFIAR
+110 ASLNFYFISR
-120 LSNQSADPVIKPGKT
+120 LSNQPANPIIEPNKT
-135 DKRFSA
+135 DKRFA
-141 SEWTDNI
+141 SPEWSENI

-157 LLTSSMMDQLV
+157 LLTSRMMDQLV
-168 DSLEHIDPKQKKL
+168 DSIEHIDPKQKQL
-181 IKFYT
+181 VKFYT

-194 PTNFAATNPEILN
+194 PTNFVATNPELIN

-236 ISQTAE
+236 ISQTAD
-242 EFTVGENIGN
+242 EFKVGENIGN
-252 TKGSVIFKNNV
+252 TKGSVIFKNDV
-263 FELIHYKPETNT
+263 FELIHYAPETDE
-275 QYEKPMLVIPPF
+275 QFEKPMLVIPPF

-301 MVKYLIENNHN
+301 MIKYLVEKKQN

-334 NEGVLKALDVVCEQ
+334 NDGVLKALEVVCDE

-361 GGTLTSMVLAHLA
+361 GGTLTAMVLAHLA

-384 SSTYFASLI
+384 SSTFFTSLVDFA
-393 DFTEPG
+393 EPG

-410 EMIEK
+410 SMIEK
-415 QMKTK
+415 QMQNK

-450 KGNQPTAFD
+450 KGNQPSAFD

-483 LNNLLIKKEYKFS
+483 LNNLLAKKEYKFD
-496 GNVLDISKIKTPM
+496 GQILDMSKIKTPM

-515 DDHIAPWKSVYMGLN
+515 EDHIAPWKSVFMGLAQFN
-530 HYKGNIEFTLANS
+530 SNIEFTLANS

-562 FENKNIEKDSSK
+562 FENKKMEKDSDK
-574 WLENSNKI
+574 WLENAQKI

-591 EWLKQHS
+591 DWLKDHS
-598 GELKK
+598 GEVKK
-603 VEQINLNKFKEI
+603 VNEINLNKFKEI
-615 YKAPGEYVLEK
+615 YKAPGKYVLEK

>member
-1 MKKNNNGQNFEKIET
+1 MAKEDNIDFKKFET
-16 PNFDQLNDIFQN
+16 PNFDQINQIFQN
-28 NIKIYNNFVKKSN
+28 NLKIYNNFFKGNNASGL
-41 SAYQKPKIKVKGDG
+41 KPKIRVKA
-55 KNNSQS
+55 NNKSTQT
-61 NKEFSSIDLLNLI
+61 NQQFSPIDLLNLI

-80 INNTLIDVSTR
+80 ITSTLFDATSRMSNNP
-91 MASNPTL
+91 AL

-110 ASLNFYFIAR
+110 ASLNFYFISK
-120 LSNQSADPVIKPGKT
+120 LSNQPTDPVVQPDKT
-135 DKRFSA
+135 DKRFSDSQW
-141 SEWTDNI
+141 SENL

-157 LLTSSMMDQLV
+157 LLTSRMMESIV
-168 DSLEHIDPKQKKL
+168 DSIEHIDPKQKQL

-207 QTIQEGA
+207 QTIKEGA
-214 QNLVR
+214 QNFVR

-236 ISQTAE
+236 ISQTADD
-242 EFTVGENIGN
+242 FTVGENIGN
-252 TKGSVIFKNNV
+252 TKGSVIFKNDI
-263 FELIHYKPETNT
+263 FELIHYTPETKE
-275 QYEKPMLVIPPF
+275 QYEKPMLIIPPF

-301 MVKYLIENNHN
+301 MMKYLVENKQN

-321 KSDSKDFGFNEYI
+321 NSDSKNFGFNEYI
-334 NEGVLKALDVVCEQ
+334 NDGVLKALDIVCEQ

-361 GGTLTSMVLAHLA
+361 GGTLTSMVLAHLT
-374 NQKNIKNKIL
+374 NLKNTKNKIL

-415 QMKTK
+415 QMKGK

-444 VINNYL
+444 VVNNYL
-450 KGNQPTAFD
+450 KGQQPTAFD

-483 LNNLLIKKEYKFS
+483 LNNLLVKKHISLQEKF
-496 GNVLDISKIKTPM
+496 
-509 FHVATT
+509 
-515 DDHIAPWKSVYMGLN
+515 
-530 HYKGNIEFTLANS
+530 
-543 GHIAGII
+543 
-550 QGKGAKPGKQYY
+550 
-562 FENKNIEKDSSK
+562 
-574 WLENSNKI
+574 
-582 EGSWWPKWM
+582 
-591 EWLKQHS
+591 
-598 GELKK
+598 
-603 VEQINLNKFKEI
+603 
-615 YKAPGEYVLEK
+615 

>member
-1 MKKNNNGQNFEKIET
+1 MSKSTKENQSQIQA

-28 NIKIYNNFVKKSN
+28 NLKIYNNFVSN
-41 SAYQKPKIKVKGDG
+41 ISKPQETTKKVK
-55 KNNSQS
+55 
-61 NKEFSSIDLLNLI
+61 KESKLNGQAFTPIDLLNLI

-80 INNTLIDVSTR
+80 ITNTLFDVSSQVTK
-91 MASNPTL
+91 NPAL
-98 YYEHIN
+98 YYENVN

-110 ASLNFYFIAR
+110 AALNFYFISK
-120 LSNQSADPVIKPGKT
+120 LSNRPADPIASPDKT
-135 DKRFSA
+135 DKRFA
-141 SEWTDNI
+141 SPEWSDNL

-157 LLTSSMMDQLV
+157 LLTSRMMESIV
-168 DSLEHIDPKQKKL
+168 DSLDSIDPKQKQL

-194 PTNFAATNPEILN
+194 PTNFLATNPEVLS
-207 QTIQEGA
+207 QTVKEGA

-219 GFENFKKDY
+219 GFDNFRKDY
-228 LKHPNKMF
+228 LKHPNKLF
-236 ISQTAE
+236 ISQTADD
-242 EFTVGENIGN
+242 FNVGENIAN
-252 TKGSVIFKNNV
+252 TKGSVIFKNKL
-263 FELIHYKPETNT
+263 FELVHYAPETSD
-275 QYEKPMLVIPPF
+275 QYEKPMLIIPPF

-301 MVKYLIENNHN
+301 MIKYLVENKQN

-321 KSDSKDFGFNEYI
+321 NSDSRDFGFNEYI
-334 NEGVLKALDVVCEQ
+334 NDGVLRALELVCNE
-348 TGSDGANTASYCV
+348 TGADGANTASYCV
-361 GGTLTSMVLAHLA
+361 GGTLTSMVLAHMA
-374 NQKNIKNKIL
+374 NQKNIKNKIY
-384 SSTYFASLI
+384 SSTFFTSLV

-399 DLGVFISEEQI
+399 DLGVFIGEDQI
-410 EMIEK
+410 STIEN
-415 QMKTK
+415 QMKPK

-450 KGNQPTAFD
+450 KGNQPAAFD

-468 RIPEVLHSDYLRSMY
+468 RIPEKLHSDYLRSMY
-483 LNNLLIKKEYKFS
+483 LNNLLAKKEYKF
-496 GNVLDISKIKTPM
+496 NDEILDMSKIKTPM

-515 DDHIAPWKSVYMGLN
+515 EDHIAPWKSVYMGLSQYN
-530 HYKGNIEFTLANS
+530 SKIEFTLANS

-562 FENKNIEKDSSK
+562 FENKKLEKDSEK
-574 WLENSNKI
+574 WLEQSKRV

-591 EWLKQHS
+591 EWLKQYS
-598 GELKK
+598 GELKD
-603 VEQINLNKFKEI
+603 VNQINLKKLKEI
-615 YKAPGEYVLEK
+615 YKAPGQYVLEK

>member
-1 MKKNNNGQNFEKIET
+1 MSKSTKENQSQIQA

-28 NIKIYNNFVKKSN
+28 NLKIYNNFVSNISKPQETTKEVKKES
-41 SAYQKPKIKVKGDG
+41 KPNG
-55 KNNSQS
+55 QA
-61 NKEFSSIDLLNLI
+61 FTPIDLLNLI

-80 INNTLIDVSTR
+80 ITNTLFDVSSQVTK
-91 MASNPTL
+91 NPAL
-98 YYEHIN
+98 YYENVN

-110 ASLNFYFIAR
+110 AALNFYFISK
-120 LSNQSADPVIKPGKT
+120 LSNRPADPIASPDKT
-135 DKRFSA
+135 DKRFA
-141 SEWTDNI
+141 SPEWSDNL

-157 LLTSSMMDQLV
+157 LLTSRMMESIV
-168 DSLEHIDPKQKKL
+168 DSLDSIDPKQKQL

-194 PTNFAATNPEILN
+194 PTNFLATNPEVLS
-207 QTIQEGA
+207 QTVKEGA

-219 GFENFKKDY
+219 GFDNFRKDY
-228 LKHPNKMF
+228 LKHPNKLF
-236 ISQTAE
+236 ISQTADD
-242 EFTVGENIGN
+242 FNVGENIAN
-252 TKGSVIFKNNV
+252 TKGSVIFKNKL
-263 FELIHYKPETNT
+263 FELVHYAPETSD
-275 QYEKPMLVIPPF
+275 QYEKPMLIIPPF

-301 MVKYLIENNHN
+301 MIKYLVENKQN

-321 KSDSKDFGFNEYI
+321 NSDSRDFGFNEYI
-334 NEGVLKALDVVCEQ
+334 NDGVLRALELVCNE
-348 TGSDGANTASYCV
+348 TGADGANTASYCV
-361 GGTLTSMVLAHLA
+361 GGTLTSMVLAHMA
-374 NQKNIKNKIL
+374 NQKNIKNKIY
-384 SSTYFASLI
+384 SSTFFTSLV

-399 DLGVFISEEQI
+399 DLGVFIGEDQI
-410 EMIEK
+410 STIEN
-415 QMKTK
+415 QMKPK

-450 KGNQPTAFD
+450 KGNQPAAFD

-468 RIPEVLHSDYLRSMY
+468 RIPEKLHSDYLRSMY
-483 LNNLLIKKEYKFS
+483 LNNLLAKKEYKF
-496 GNVLDISKIKTPM
+496 NDQILDMSKIKTPM

-515 DDHIAPWKSVYMGLN
+515 EDHIAPWKSVYMGLSQYN
-530 HYKGNIEFTLANS
+530 SNIEFTLANS

-562 FENKNIEKDSSK
+562 FENKKLEKDSEK
-574 WLENSNKI
+574 WLEQSKRV

-591 EWLKQHS
+591 EWLKQYS
-598 GELKK
+598 GELKDAN
-603 VEQINLNKFKEI
+603 QINLKKLKEI
-615 YKAPGEYVLEK
+615 YKAPGQYVLEK

>member
-1 MKKNNNGQNFEKIET
+1 MAKEDNINFKKFET
-16 PNFDQLNDIFQN
+16 PNFDQINQIFQN
-28 NIKIYNNFVKKSN
+28 NLKIYNNFFKGNNPSGL
-41 SAYQKPKIKVKGDG
+41 KPKIRIKA
-55 KNNSQS
+55 NNKSTQ
-61 NKEFSSIDLLNLI
+61 NNQQFSPIDLLNLI

-80 INNTLIDVSTR
+80 ITSTLFDATSRMSNNP
-91 MASNPTL
+91 AL

-110 ASLNFYFIAR
+110 ASLNFYFISK
-120 LSNQSADPVIKPGKT
+120 LSNQPTDPVVQPDKT
-135 DKRFSA
+135 DKRFSDSQW
-141 SEWTDNI
+141 SENL

-157 LLTSSMMDQLV
+157 LLTSRMMESIV
-168 DSLEHIDPKQKKL
+168 DSIEHIDPKQKQL

-207 QTIQEGA
+207 QTIKEGA
-214 QNLVR
+214 QNFVR

-236 ISQTAE
+236 ISQTADD
-242 EFTVGENIGN
+242 FTVGENIGN
-252 TKGSVIFKNNV
+252 TKGSVIFKNDI
-263 FELIHYKPETNT
+263 FELIHYTPETKE
-275 QYEKPMLVIPPF
+275 QYEKPMLIIPPF

-301 MVKYLIENNHN
+301 MMKYLVENKQN

-321 KSDSKDFGFNEYI
+321 NSDSKNFGFNEYI
-334 NEGVLKALDVVCEQ
+334 NDGVLKALDIVCEQ

-374 NQKNIKNKIL
+374 NLKNTKNKIL
-384 SSTYFASLI
+384 SSTYFASLV

-410 EMIEK
+410 KMIEK
-415 QMKTK
+415 QMKSK

-444 VINNYL
+444 VVNNYL
-450 KGNQPTAFD
+450 KGQQPTAFD

-483 LNNLLIKKEYKFS
+483 LNNLLVKKAYKFA
-496 GNVLDISKIKTPM
+496 GKILDMSKIKTPM

-530 HYKGNIEFTLANS
+530 HYGNKVEFTLANS

-562 FENKNIEKDSSK
+562 FENKKIEKESDK
-574 WLENSNKI
+574 WLEQAKRI
-582 EGSWWPKWM
+582 EGSWWPKWA
-591 EWLKQHS
+591 EWLKQYS

-603 VEQINLNKFKEI
+603 VNETNLNKFKEL
-615 YKAPGEYVLEK
+615 YKAPGKYVLEK